1 MRERNSKMSNFEET
15 NLGKMFTRL
24 KIYYKA
30 HPNQIKIQVG
40 IIFLISTVVCGQA
53 GQSLDL
59 LTSGKVHSN
68 WNPIYLLYYAWIR
81 MFLVTFLINVAANT
95 VILYVKINK
104 EKTLH
109 DKERNFDISE
119 KGTMGTGGFM
129 QANDKTKAL
138 IMDEIENIKSYVVVL
153 VRGRQRLRY

>member
-109 DKERNFDISE
+109 DKEE
-119 KGTMGTGGFM
+119 K
-129 QANDKTKAL
+129 L
-138 IMDEIENIKSYVVVL
+138 
-153 VRGRQRLRY
+153 